1 MKISE
6 LKQWDIQ
13 DQLNTPE
20 DMAAYLDAALMEDDP
35 DFFLTAVGDVVK
47 AMGAKNIAAQM
58 GHGEKSLYKSFKPG
72 AKPRYDTVFK
82 MLQALGLRIRIT
94 PDQSC

>member
-47 AMGAKNIAAQM
+47 AMGAKKIASEM